1 MKRTTQVIV
10 IALVALILIAILV
23 LSVIGA
29 ISGNMFGLFG
39 WEVVTNFFLG
49 LTAEQI
55 ILFLVAGVLTYA
67 PGFGTKL
74 LNYLKDAAGLSD
86 LVAHR
91 FIVFMIMLISATVLI
106 VTGSMNLNG
115 LEFNVVNLATLVGE
129 VYLLSQLAYK
139 RWFPKPA

>member
-10 IALVALILIAILV
+10 IALVALILIAMLV

-29 ISGNMFGLFG
+29 ISGNMFGLFS
-39 WEVVTNFFLG
+39 WEVITAFFTG
-49 LTAEQI
+49 FTAEQI
-55 ILFLVAGVLTYA
+55 ILFLVVGVITYA
-67 PGFGTKL
+67 PGLGTKL
-74 LNYLKDAAGLSD
+74 LNYLKDAAGLTD
-86 LVAHR
+86 LAAHR
-91 FIVFMIMLISATVLI
+91 FIVVMIMLISATVLL

-115 LEFNVVNLATLVGE
+115 LEFTLANLAALIGE